1 MRNKLKPRQI
11 AATQQRVLGNSSM
24 VANNS
29 APMSDDLLLSAQNLT
44 RYYHGRK
51 VLHGIDL
58 ELKRGEVLGFLGP
71 NGAGKSTTMKL
82 LSGNLGAHDGQVRIC
97 GHDMARTPLLA
108 KRHIGYLPEV
118 PPLYL
123 EATVDEYLN
132 FCGRLRKLNAR
143 DCIMAVEKAKRQCA
157 LEEVGSRL
165 IGNLSKGFKQRVGI
179 AQALLHEPAV
189 VILDEPT
196 SGLDPNQIRAVRE
209 MIRALSKHHAIILSS
224 HILSEVQTLC
234 SRVAI
239 LHHGRI
245 VFNGDLGAPSS
256 AISLHLGVAVDPALL
271 EEIAEVERVV
281 SLAHGRYL
289 LHVDNYD
296 RAVEAVCRSAIA
308 HSWGLQEIRRD
319 ASVLENVFVE
329 LTCNDAILEP

>member
-1 MRNKLKPRQI
+1 LFNKLKSALI
-11 AATQQRVLGNSSM
+11 TTNQQPALGKSSV

-29 APMSDDLLLSAQNLT
+29 VPMFDDLLLSAKNLT

-58 ELKRGEVLGFLGP
+58 ELRRGEVLGFLGP

-82 LSGNLGAHDGQVRIC
+82 LSGNLGAHDGQVHIC
-97 GHDMARTPLLA
+97 GRDMARSPLLA

-123 EATVDEYLN
+123 EATVDEYLH
-132 FCGRLRKLNAR
+132 FCGRLRKLDAGN
-143 DCIMAVEKAKRQCA
+143 CIAAVTKAKRDCD

-209 MIRALSKHHAIILSS
+209 MIRSLSKHHAIILSS

-234 SRVAI
+234 TRVAI
-239 LHHGRI
+239 LHNGRI
-245 VFNGDLGAPSS
+245 AFNGDLGTPNN
-256 AISLHLGVAVDPALL
+256 AISVHLGVVVDTPLL
-271 EEIAEVERVV
+271 EGITEVESAVA
-281 SLAHGRYL
+281 LADGRYL

-296 RAVEAVCRSAIA
+296 RAVEAVCRSALE
-308 HSWGLQEIRRD
+308 HNWQLREIRRD
-319 ASVLENVFVE
+319 TSILENVFFE
-329 LTCNDAILEP
+329 LTCNDTLTQP

>member
-1 MRNKLKPRQI
+1 
-11 AATQQRVLGNSSM
+11 
-24 VANNS
+24 
-29 APMSDDLLLSAQNLT
+29 MSDDLLLSAQNLT

-51 VLHGIDL
+51 VLHGVDL

-82 LSGNLGAHDGQVRIC
+82 LSGNLGAHDGVVRIC
-97 GHDMARTPLLA
+97 GHDMADAPLLA

-123 EATVDEYLN
+123 EATVDEYLK
-132 FCGRLRKLNAR
+132 FCARLRKLNAR
-143 DCIMAVEKAKRQCA
+143 DCVCAIAKAKRECD
-157 LEEVGSRL
+157 LEDVGSRL

-196 SGLDPNQIRAVRE
+196 NGLDPNQIRAVRE
-209 MIRALSKHHAIILSS
+209 MIRGLSKQHAIILSS

-245 VFNGDLGAPSS
+245 VFNADLGAPSS
-256 AISLHLGVAVDPALL
+256 AISLHLGVVVDPAVL
-271 EEIAEVERVV
+271 EKIAGVESAVA
-281 SLAHGRYL
+281 LEDGRYL

-296 RAVEAVCRSAIA
+296 RAVEAVCRSAIEHNWA
-308 HSWGLQEIRRD
+308 LQEIRRD
-319 ASVLENVFVE
+319 ASILENVFVE
-329 LTCNDAILEP
+329 LTCNDAILES